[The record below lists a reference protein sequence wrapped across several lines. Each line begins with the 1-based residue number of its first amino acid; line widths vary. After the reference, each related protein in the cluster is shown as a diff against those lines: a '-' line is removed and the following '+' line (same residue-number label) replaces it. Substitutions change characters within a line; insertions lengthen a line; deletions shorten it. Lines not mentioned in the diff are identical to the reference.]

1 LDLDDFFLKR
11 LPRHRHYYPDSLKK
25 IPEETDANF
34 KEPTMKTVEKIHLA
48 LLGSA
53 AGLITPANGTII
65 LVDTE
70 AYVRGNTTTTEA
82 DVDQSETGSGYLFI
96 KHHGSNAMRHAYLQF
111 DLSGDNA
118 DLSQPATF
126 SMFLQSPRFQEI
138 QVWALDQSYNDF
150 SPTITWNTAQAND
163 TSNND
168 MLTVGAFTATKIGA
182 SIAVPG
188 TNIGDEVAV
197 NLASLAP
204 FVFDNKITFAVTGVA
219 NASNDAGGLRV
230 SLGASQLDFVAIPEP
245 SSLALLGLA
254 GCGFLLRRK
263 K

>member
-1 LDLDDFFLKR
+1 
-11 LPRHRHYYPDSLKK
+11 
-25 IPEETDANF
+25 
-34 KEPTMKTVEKIHLA
+34 MKTPKKSHLA
-48 LLGSA
+48 LWVSA
-53 AGLITPANGTII
+53 AALMSPASGAII

-70 AYVRGNTTTTEA
+70 AYVRGNTATAEA
-82 DVDQSETGSGYLFI
+82 DLDQSETGSGYLFI
-96 KHHGSNAMRHAYLQF
+96 KHHGTTAMRHAYLQF
-111 DLSGDNA
+111 DLSGENA

-168 MLTVGAFTATKIGA
+168 MLTVGTFTATKIGS

-188 TNIGDEVAV
+188 TNVGDEVAV
-197 NLASLAP
+197 SLASLAP
-204 FVFDNKITFAVTGVA
+204 FVFDNKITFAVTGVE

-245 SSLALLGLA
+245 SSAALLGLA
-254 GCGFLLRRK
+254 GCAFLLRRK